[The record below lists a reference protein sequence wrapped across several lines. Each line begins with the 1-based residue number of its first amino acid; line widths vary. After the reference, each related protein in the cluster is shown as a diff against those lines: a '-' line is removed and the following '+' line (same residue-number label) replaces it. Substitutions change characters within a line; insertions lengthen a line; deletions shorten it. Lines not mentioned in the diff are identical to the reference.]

1 MKKNICPFIDSQ
13 NRCTHKNPKANLR
26 YKQKLP
32 MCPFNKAN
40 KCELY
45 IYWLELQKHTRE
57 LNKTPEGY
65 IKRILEQYKQRWIK

>member
-1 MKKNICPFIDSQ
+1 
-13 NRCTHKNPKANLR
+13 
-26 YKQKLP
+26 